1 MCGITGFMSFD
12 EKAHHVGLASLKA
25 MVRSVRNRGP
35 DESGVYIDDYAGLG
49 HCRLSI
55 VGLANGGQP
64 IHDED
69 KTLWIVFNGEIYNYI
84 ELRAD
89 LVRRGHR
96 FYTTTDT
103 EVIVH
108 LFQEKGRR
116 CVEDFNGQFSFAIW
130 DAAKKELFLAR
141 DRCGVRPLHFTV
153 HNGVFFFAS
162 EIKSILTIP
171 GFPREL
177 DTVALDQV
185 FTFWTTLP
193 GKTMFKNIFELAPGH
208 TLNVAGHTLKTRKYW
223 DIPLYPR
230 EAHSEVPLDRMTA
243 DVRDVLI
250 DSIKIRLRADVA
262 IGTYLSGGL
271 DSSGITS
278 LVVRNFNSSVRT
290 FGVTFEDDR
299 FDESMYQRRM
309 AQYLSVNH
317 SEVVATNKKIREN
330 FKQVVWHAEKPLLRT
345 APVPL
350 FLLSQQVHDSDIKV
364 VLTGEG
370 ADEFCGG
377 YDIFREALARRFW
390 AKNPESRF
398 RFRLVEELYPD
409 IFKTARARTGM
420 RNFFKQG
427 LGDVNHPFFSH
438 LPRWNTTSRIKSFFS
453 NDVQGALKGYSGL
466 DDCAAQLPGD
476 FGSLDVL
483 AKAQYLEVMIL
494 LSNYLLSSQ
503 GDRVAMGHS
512 VEIRFP
518 YLDHRLLE
526 YLGHVPTQWKILGLN
541 EKHILKRVFADVL
554 PPQIVRRTKQ
564 AYRAPVQTSL
574 IDESDND
581 SVESCLSEN
590 RLKETG
596 MFDPVKVRM
605 LAAKIRAGNT
615 HGETDGM
622 ALSGIVSTQLFH
634 QLFIKDFKP
643 ELFDC
648 AFTVTEDH
656 RTAR

>member
-1 MCGITGFMSFD
+1 MCGITGFMSLD
-12 EKAHHVGLASLKA
+12 GKAHTIGLQPLKT
-25 MVRSVRNRGP
+25 MVQSVHSRGP

-55 VGLANGGQP
+55 VGLAGGGQP

-69 KTLWIVFNGEIYNYI
+69 KTLWIVFNGEIYNYV
-84 ELRAD
+84 ELRQD
-89 LVRRGHR
+89 LIRRGHR
-96 FYTTTDT
+96 FYTNTDT

-108 LFQEKGRR
+108 LFQEKGKR

-130 DAAKKELFLAR
+130 DAKKKELFLAR
-141 DRCGVRPLHFTV
+141 DRCGVRPLHYMV
-153 HNGVFFFAS
+153 HDKVFFFAS
-162 EIKSILTIP
+162 EIKSILTFP
-171 GFPREL
+171 GIPREL

-193 GKTMFKNIFELAPGH
+193 GRTMFKNIHELAPGQ
-208 TLNVAGHTLKTRKYW
+208 TLSIAGSHLKSDKYW

-230 EAHSEVPLDRMTA
+230 EAHSQAPLSRMVA
-243 DVRDVLI
+243 DVRDLLL

-262 IGTYLSGGL
+262 VGTYLSGGL

-278 LVVRNFNSSVRT
+278 LVVRNFNNSVRT

-299 FDESMYQRRM
+299 FDESSYQRLM

-330 FKQVVWHAEKPLLRT
+330 FAQVVWHAEKPLLRT

-350 FLLSQQVHDSDIKV
+350 FLLSQLVRESNIKV

-370 ADEFCGG
+370 ADEFFGG
-377 YDIFREALARRFW
+377 YALFREALARRFW
-390 AKNPESRF
+390 AKNPASTF
-398 RFRLVEELYPD
+398 RFRPMQELYPD
-409 IFKTARARTGM
+409 IFKSARAHAGM
-420 RNFFKQG
+420 RSFFNQG
-427 LGDVNHPFFSH
+427 LSDVNHPFFSH
-438 LPRWNTTSRIKSFFS
+438 LPRWNTTSRTKSFFS
-453 NDVQGALKGYSGL
+453 GDVQNALRGYSGL
-466 DDCAAQLPGD
+466 DDCAARLPED
-476 FGSLDVL
+476 FGKLDVL
-483 AKAQYLEVMIL
+483 AKAQYLEVMIF

-554 PPQIVRRTKQ
+554 PPQIVQRTKQ

-574 IDESDND
+574 IDESDNGFI
-581 SVESCLSEN
+581 ESCLSPPL
-590 RLKETG
+590 LKEAG
-596 MFDPVKVRM
+596 LFDPAKVR
-605 LAAKIRAGNT
+605 LLVEKVRAGNT
-615 HGETDGM
+615 HSETDGM

-634 QLFIKDFKP
+634 QLFIKDFSP

-648 AFTVTEDH
+648 TFTVVEDH

>member
-1 MCGITGFMSFD
+1 MCGITGFMFLD
-12 EKAHHVGLASLKA
+12 DKAHHVGLTSLKA
-25 MVRSVRNRGP
+25 MVQCVHNRGP

-69 KTLWIVFNGEIYNYI
+69 KTLWIVFNGEIYNHI

-96 FYTTTDT
+96 FYTATDT

-130 DAAKKELFLAR
+130 DATKKELFLAR
-141 DRCGVRPLHFTV
+141 DRCGVRPLHFMV
-153 HNGVFFFAS
+153 HDGVFFFAS
-162 EIKSILTIP
+162 EIKSIFTLP
-171 GFPREL
+171 GVPREL
-177 DTVALDQV
+177 DAEALDQV
-185 FTFWTTLP
+185 FTFWTVLP
-193 GKTMFKNIFELAPGH
+193 GRTMFKNVYELMPGH
-208 TLNVAGHTLKTRKYW
+208 TLSVAGHMLKTRKYW

-230 EAHSEVPLDRMTA
+230 EAHSEASLVRMTD
-243 DVRDVLI
+243 DVRDLLI
-250 DSIKIRLRADVA
+250 DSIRIRLRADVTV
-262 IGTYLSGGL
+262 GTYLSGGL
-271 DSSGITS
+271 DSSGITA
-278 LVVRNFNSSVRT
+278 LVVRTFNSRVQT

-299 FDESMYQRRM
+299 FDESRYQRQM
-309 AQYLSVNH
+309 AKYLSVNH
-317 SEVVATNKKIREN
+317 SEVVATNDKIRKN
-330 FKQVVWHAEKPLLRT
+330 FRQVVWHAEKPLLRT
-345 APVPL
+345 ASVPL
-350 FLLSQQVHDSDIKV
+350 FLLSQRVHESNIKV

-390 AKNPESRF
+390 AKNPDSRF
-398 RFRLVEELYPD
+398 RFRPIEELYQD
-409 IFKTARARTGM
+409 IFTTPRARIGM
-420 RNFFKQG
+420 RSFFKQG

-438 LPRWNTTSRIKSFFS
+438 LPRWNTTSRTKSFFS
-453 NDVQGALKGYSGL
+453 NDLQSALKGYNGL
-466 DDCAAQLPGD
+466 DDCAARLPGD
-476 FGSLDVL
+476 FDRLDTL
-483 AKAQYLEVMIL
+483 AKAQYLEVMIF

-541 EKHILKRVFADVL
+541 EKHILKRVFSEML

-574 IDESDND
+574 IDESDNEF
-581 SVESCLSEN
+581 VESCLSEN

-596 MFDPVKVRM
+596 MFDPAKVGM
-605 LAAKIRAGNT
+605 LVAKVRAGNA

-622 ALSGIVSTQLFH
+622 ALSGIVSSQMFH
-634 QLFIKDFKP
+634 QLFIDDFRP
-643 ELFDC
+643 ESFDC
-648 AFTVTEDH
+648 AFTVVEDH